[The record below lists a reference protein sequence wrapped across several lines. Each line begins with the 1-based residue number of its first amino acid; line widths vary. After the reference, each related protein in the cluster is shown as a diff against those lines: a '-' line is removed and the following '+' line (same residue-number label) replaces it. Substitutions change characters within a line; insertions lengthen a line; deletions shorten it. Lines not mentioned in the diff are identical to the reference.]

1 MSTFF
6 IILTSAIIFPITII
20 GCLKVLQEGG
30 INFPQCR
37 FFRFLLPGTVECK
50 DSKEESIKNSTA
62 QKRVFSLKSAT
73 KIFML
78 AILFRIVTY
87 FISFIILRTI
97 IYAQGEFDLSIIL
110 RDWVRWDANNYIR
123 IATLGYD
130 GYYENGMATTLVFF
144 PLYSWIMKF
153 FHIFISSIA
162 ACGLIVSS
170 LCYGLG
176 CVFLYA
182 LVSMDYGKSVGK
194 RAVILIS
201 VFPFSFF
208 FGAIMPESVFFFTG
222 CACMYF
228 ARRRRFVISGIFGAL
243 ASLSR
248 MQGLLLAVFFVTEWV
263 NAYKPFS
270 LIRKKDFSNLFKNIF
285 TKLTPVLIMPV
296 GTLIYLYQN
305 YKVTGDA
312 FKFLEYQEAVW
323 GQHAQYFGV
332 TVADNFNNILNE
344 FLAGSSTMC
353 IWLPQFVLFFLCCAT
368 LIYGIRSHK
377 SGYILFLVLYL
388 VMNYTPS
395 LLLSGGRYMT
405 VAFPMFIIL
414 ADFFEKHPKM
424 WDGVIIV
431 SGILFGVYMGVYL
444 NYGRVF

>member
-6 IILTSAIIFPITII
+6 IILSSVIVFPIVII
-20 GCLKVLQEGG
+20 GCLKALCEGG
-30 INFPQCR
+30 ITSSDNRFLR
-37 FFRFLLPGTVECK
+37 FFADT
-50 DSKEESIKNSTA
+50 SKRSLSIDTRDNSNNKSFVYTA
-62 QKRVFSLKSAT
+62 IWVF
-73 KIFML
+73 IM
-78 AILFRIVTY
+78 AIIFRIIIY
-87 FISFIILRTI
+87 FISYIIIRTI
-97 IYAQGEFDLSIIL
+97 VYPRGDFGLFVIL

-130 GYYENGMATTLVFF
+130 GYYENKMATTLVFF
-144 PLYSWIMKF
+144 PLYSWIMKL
-153 FHIFISSIA
+153 FHIFIPSIA

-182 LVSMDYGKSVGK
+182 LVSDDYGKCVAK

-228 ARRRRFVISGIFGAL
+228 ARKGRFVISGIWGAL

-248 MQGLLLAVFFVTEWV
+248 MQGLLLAIFFVTEWL
-263 NAYKPFS
+263 NTYKPFT
-270 LIRKKDFSNLFKNIF
+270 LIRHKKYSTLWKSIF
-285 TKLTPVLIMPV
+285 TKLTPVLIMPI
-296 GTLIYLYQN
+296 GTLIYLYEN
-305 YKVTGDA
+305 YRVTGDA
-312 FKFLEYQEAVW
+312 FKFLEYQETVW

-332 TVADNFNNILNE
+332 TVADNFTNILTDYLSE
-344 FLAGSSTMC
+344 SSTLC
-353 IWLPQFVLFFLCCAT
+353 IWIPQFVLFFLCCAT
-368 LIYGIRSHK
+368 LIYGIRHHK

-388 VMNYTPS
+388 IMNYTPS

-414 ADFFEKHPKM
+414 AEFFEKHPKM
-424 WDGVIIV
+424 WEGVIIV
-431 SGILFGVYMGVYL
+431 SSILFGVYMGVYL

>member
-6 IILTSAIIFPITII
+6 IILSSVIVFPIVII
-20 GCLKVLQEGG
+20 GCLKAFCEGG
-30 INFPQCR
+30 ISTPDNK
-37 FFRFLLPGTVECK
+37 FFRFFVAGLSNNNLSGDVSDNFGK
-50 DSKEESIKNSTA
+50 KRSFLYTA
-62 QKRVFSLKSAT
+62 I

-87 FISFIILRTI
+87 FISFLILRTL
-97 IYAQGEFDLSIIL
+97 IYTQGTVDFSAIL

-144 PLYSWIMKF
+144 PLYSWIMKL
-153 FHIFISSIA
+153 FHLFIPSIE

-170 LCYGLG
+170 ICYGLG
-176 CVFLYA
+176 CVFLHA
-182 LVSMDYGKSVGK
+182 LVSIDYNEKIAK

-228 ARRRRFVISGIFGAL
+228 ARRRRFVVSGIFGAL

-248 MQGLLLAVFFVTEWV
+248 MQGLLLAVFFVTEWL
-263 NAYKPFS
+263 NAYKPFA
-270 LIRKKDFSNLFKNIF
+270 LIRKKDFSNLCKNIF

-323 GQHAQYFGV
+323 SQHAQYFGV
-332 TVADNFNNILNE
+332 TVADNWERIINE
-344 FLAGSSTMC
+344 FFTGTSALC

-368 LIYGIRSHK
+368 LIYGIRNHK

-395 LLLSGGRYMT
+395 FLLSGGRYMT

-414 ADFFEKHPKM
+414 ADFFEKHPKL
-424 WDGVIIV
+424 WEGAIVISSI
-431 SGILFGVYMGVYL
+431 IFGVYMSVYM

>member
-30 INFPQCR
+30 INFPERR
-37 FFRFLLPGTVECK
+37 FFHFLLPDTVECE

-62 QKRVFSLKSAT
+62 QKRFFSLKSAT

-182 LVSMDYGKSVGK
+182 LVSIDYGKSVGK

-228 ARRRRFVISGIFGAL
+228 TRRRRFVISGIFGAL

-248 MQGLLLAVFFVTEWV
+248 MQGLLLTVFFVTEWV
-263 NAYKPFS
+263 NAYKPFA
-270 LIRKKDFSNLFKNIF
+270 LIRKKDFSNLFKSIF

-312 FKFLEYQEAVW
+312 FKFLEYQETVW